1 MRKERWV
8 GAVNGKEKEE
18 LRNLEIEEPLVGII
32 VRAKRPKDSNQSRV
46 KTCRASWKKLGGKR
60 TGKCLLGS
68 VKRLLDVEGPFLVK

>member
-46 KTCRASWKKLGGKR
+46 CDA
-60 TGKCLLGS
+60 LLQRCS
-68 VKRLLDVEGPFLVK
+68 HSEQ

>member
-1 MRKERWV
+1 MGKERWV

-46 KTCRASWKKLGGKR
+46 CDA
-60 TGKCLLGS
+60 LLQRCS
-68 VKRLLDVEGPFLVK
+68 HSEQ